1 VPFALFI
8 SLAANEQTLP
18 GTAGGL
24 PYGGA
29 APGVHLKG
37 EEMVLLDTAQT
48 MASELMA
55 SASVAPV

>member
-1 VPFALFI
+1 MWLVPFALFI

-29 APGVHLKG
+29 ASGVHAF
-37 EEMVLLDTAQT
+37 V
-48 MASELMA
+48 
-55 SASVAPV
+55 